1 MSGLRSGAIVLLLAI
16 PFGLYVAWQL
26 NVYTRVDLAG
36 TDAPAEKGLPTKDQL
51 TDRKAKTEKWANDVR
66 KAGAVA
72 YQFRAPT
79 ADDTP
84 TDEDCSALVRAA
96 GVRSADLTDLEK
108 FLSRIA
114 NPVFTG
120 KLKDRYK
127 GWYDETESLR
137 VAASA
142 IEAWFDDRTPVIDG
156 QVAADDFTKKF
167 NTLLEAYT
175 KNNSIFMDRGAVAG
189 WRVRLT
195 ARIIEGLS
203 DAAKGPYKRV
213 LDLPLPLPAEDKSAD
228 VRTAIGALREM
239 KVQLERLDKAVNQA
253 KTDNIT
259 LSDKAVAARS
269 RATDTAKE
277 WAAGDELLGLFADPE
292 LFTDPNKA
300 ASWLPKVQDQ
310 LNKTQTDAGRELI
323 RKKVQQF
330 CEAYVPKVAHL
341 DSEVLLRG
349 KKEPRASVTIEYDSD
364 AKSQPLT
371 DLPSTLNEFNFQKYH
386 KNFDRIVWG
395 MNGSLFT
402 GIVDALQPTPKSVVA
417 RDFTQARAD
426 VTTWSLMT
434 LTQLKMKCE
443 GEGVQVKQEESRALL
458 DELVGA
464 NAQKEKE
471 SGRKWTKENTRIATR
486 LSALAG
492 AMAKYPM
499 LFEANR

>member
-1 MSGLRSGAIVLLLAI
+1 MSGLRSGAIVLLLAV

-26 NVYTRVDLAG
+26 NLYTRVDLVG
-36 TDAPAEKGLPTKDQL
+36 SDAPTDKGLPTKEQL
-51 TDRKAKTEKWANDVR
+51 ADRKTRTEKWANDVR

-84 TDEDCSALVRAA
+84 TDEDCSALSRAA

-108 FLSRIA
+108 FLSRVA
-114 NPVFTG
+114 NPAFTG

-127 GWYDETESLR
+127 SWYEETESLR
-137 VAASA
+137 IAASA

-156 QVAADDFTKKF
+156 QVAADDVTKKF
-167 NTLLEAYT
+167 NSLLEAYT
-175 KNNSIFMDRGAVAG
+175 KNNSIFMDRGLVAG

-195 ARIIEGLS
+195 ARIIDGLA

-239 KVQLERLDKAVNQA
+239 KVQVERLDKAVNQA
-253 KTDNIT
+253 KLDNIT
-259 LSDKAVAARS
+259 LPEKAQTARTRAA
-269 RATDTAKE
+269 DTAKE

-292 LFTDPNKA
+292 LFTDPQKA
-300 ASWLPKVQDQ
+300 TSWLPRVNDQ
-310 LNKTQTDAGRELI
+310 LNKTQTDAGRQLI

-341 DSEVLLRG
+341 DSDVLLQG
-349 KKEPRASVTIEYDSD
+349 KKEPRSGVTIEYDSD

-371 DLPSTLNEFNFQKYH
+371 DMPNTLNEFNFQKYH

-395 MNGSLFT
+395 TNGSHFT
-402 GIVDALQPTPKSVVA
+402 GIVDALKPTPKSVVA

-426 VTTWSLMT
+426 VTTWSQAT
-434 LTQLKMKCE
+434 AGQLKMKCE
-443 GEGVQVKQEESRALL
+443 GEGGQVQQEERRLLL

-464 NAQKEKE
+464 STAKE
-471 SGRKWTKENTRIATR
+471 SGRTWTKENTKISTR
-486 LSALAG
+486 LSALAS